1 MTSSHRPPAPFATAP
16 DRTDRRYS
24 AGAPG
29 ADSPRLAPAPT
40 DRAVAAAGHNRSA
53 AASVWGVGT
62 SRFARQPETPP
73 THLAWQAV
81 TEALA
86 DAGVTP
92 GAVEAVYAGTVFGD
106 PGVTTRTL
114 QHLGITGVP
123 VVTIENACASGTTA
137 FHEAQTAVTAGR
149 YECVLAFGIET
160 MTSVFD
166 GPIEPL
172 ATDPEGAQG
181 FAMPSLYG
189 MAAHRYQHC
198 HGVTPEQMALVA
210 VKNRRHA
217 LGNPRAQHAGEL
229 TVEQVLG
236 SRPISDPLTLLQ
248 CCDISDAAAAAVV
261 GPPRRRAANG
271 SDVAVRASALASGRA
286 WDHTSDLVWGWQLV
300 SDVARAAFEQAG
312 VGPGDVDVFEVHDAF
327 TIGEIVTTEAL
338 GLCELGGGGELV
350 ASGRTSLG
358 GAQPVNPSGGLLA
371 RGHPLGATGLGQLAE
386 IVWQLRGA
394 AEGRQVAGARLG
406 VVETMGGGT
415 AGIDGNAC
423 VVAVLEAPEGSW

>member
-1 MTSSHRPPAPFATAP
+1 MTSAHQPPPPQPVANAAP
-16 DRTDRRYS
+16 DRF
-24 AGAPG
+24 AP
-29 ADSPRLAPAPT
+29 
-40 DRAVAAAGHNRSA
+40 V
-53 AASVWGVGT
+53 SVRGVGT

-92 GAVEAVYAGTVFGD
+92 AEVEAVYAGTVFGD

-123 VVTIENACASGTTA
+123 VVTVENACASGTTA
-137 FHEAQTAVTAGR
+137 FHEAQVAVGQGR
-149 YECVLAFGIET
+149 YETVLAFGIET
-160 MTSVFD
+160 MTAVFD

-172 ATDPEGAQG
+172 PSDPEGAQG

-198 HGVTPEQMALVA
+198 YGVTPQQMALVA
-210 VKNRRHA
+210 QKNRRHA
-217 LGNPRAQHAGEL
+217 LGNARAQHAGEF
-229 TVEQVLG
+229 TVEQILD

-248 CCDISDAAAAAVV
+248 CCDISDAAAAAVL
-261 GPPRRRAANG
+261 GPVSPGG
-271 SDVAVRASALASGRA
+271 SAGSNAGNTAEVTVRASALASGQA

-300 SDVARAAFEQAG
+300 ADTARAAFEQAG
-312 VGPGDVDVFEVHDAF
+312 IGPEDIDVLEVHDAF
-327 TIGEIVTTEAL
+327 TIGEIVTTESL
-338 GLCELGGGGELV
+338 GLCELGGGGALV
-350 ASGRTSLG
+350 ESGRTSLG

-371 RGHPLGATGLGQLAE
+371 RGHPLGATGLGQIAE
-386 IVWQLRGA
+386 IVWQLRGM
-394 AEGRQVAGARLG
+394 AEGRQVDGARIG

-423 VVAVLEAPEGSW
+423 VVAVLEAPEGRR

>member
-1 MTSSHRPPAPFATAP
+1 MTAP
-16 DRTDRRYS
+16 VSIR
-24 AGAPG
+24 
-29 ADSPRLAPAPT
+29 
-40 DRAVAAAGHNRSA
+40 
-53 AASVWGVGT
+53 GVGT
-62 SRFARQPETPP
+62 SRFARQPETPA

-86 DAGVTP
+86 DADITP
-92 GAVEAVYAGTVFGD
+92 ASVEAVYAGTVFGD

-123 VVTIENACASGTTA
+123 VVTVENACASGTTA
-137 FHEAQTAVTAGR
+137 FHEAQVAVGQGR
-149 YECVLAFGIET
+149 YETVLAFGIET
-160 MTSVFD
+160 MTAVFD

-172 ATDPEGAQG
+172 ASDPEGAQG

-198 HGVTPEQMALVA
+198 HDVTPEQMALVA

-217 LGNPRAQHAGEL
+217 LANPRAQHAGEF
-229 TVEQVLG
+229 TVEEILG

-248 CCDISDAAAAAVV
+248 CCDISDAAAAAVL
-261 GPPRRRAANG
+261 GPTRGAD
-271 SDVAVRASALASGRA
+271 DVAVRASALASGRA
-286 WDHTSDLVWGWQLV
+286 WDHTTDLVWGWQLV
-300 SDVARAAFEQAG
+300 ADVAAAAYEQAAT
-312 VGPGDVDVFEVHDAF
+312 GPGDIDVLEVHDAF

-338 GLCELGGGGELV
+338 GLCDLGGGGALV
-350 ASGRTSLG
+350 TSGRTSLG

-371 RGHPLGATGLGQLAE
+371 RGHPLGATGLGQIAE
-386 IVWQLRGA
+386 IVWQLRGM
-394 AEGRQVAGARLG
+394 AEGRQVDGARIG

-423 VVAVLEAPEGSW
+423 VVAVLEAPGGPR

>member
-1 MTSSHRPPAPFATAP
+1 MTAP
-16 DRTDRRYS
+16 VSIR
-24 AGAPG
+24 
-29 ADSPRLAPAPT
+29 
-40 DRAVAAAGHNRSA
+40 
-53 AASVWGVGT
+53 GVGT

-92 GAVEAVYAGTVFGD
+92 AAVEAVYAGTVFGD

-123 VVTIENACASGTTA
+123 VVTVENACASGTTA
-137 FHEAQTAVTAGR
+137 FHEAHVAVGQGR
-149 YECVLAFGIET
+149 YETVLAFGIET
-160 MTSVFD
+160 MTAVFD

-172 ATDPEGAQG
+172 LSDPEGAQG

-198 HGVTPEQMALVA
+198 YGVTPEQMALVA

-217 LGNPRAQHAGEL
+217 LGNPRAQHAGEF
-229 TVEQVLG
+229 TVEQILD

-248 CCDISDAAAAAVV
+248 CCDISDAAAAAVL
-261 GPPRRRAANG
+261 GPPRPAG
-271 SDVAVRASALASGRA
+271 GTGGDSDVPVRASALASGQA

-300 SDVARAAFEQAG
+300 SDTGRAAFEQAG
-312 VGPGDVDVFEVHDAF
+312 IGPEDIDVLEVHDAF

-338 GLCELGGGGELV
+338 GLCELGGGGALV

-371 RGHPLGATGLGQLAE
+371 RGHPLGATGLGQIAE
-386 IVWQLRGA
+386 IVWQLRGM
-394 AEGRQVAGARLG
+394 AEGRQVEGARIG

-423 VVAVLEAPEGSW
+423 VVAVLEAPGEPR

>member
-1 MTSSHRPPAPFATAP
+1 MT
-16 DRTDRRYS
+16 
-24 AGAPG
+24 
-29 ADSPRLAPAPT
+29 
-40 DRAVAAAGHNRSA
+40 
-53 AASVWGVGT
+53 ASVSVQGVGT

-73 THLAWQAV
+73 TRLAWQAV

-86 DAGVTP
+86 DAGVAP
-92 GAVEAVYAGTVFGD
+92 AAVEAVYAGTVFGD

-123 VVTIENACASGTTA
+123 VVTVENACASGTTA
-137 FHEAQTAVTAGR
+137 FHEAQVAVSQGR
-149 YECVLAFGIET
+149 YETVLAFGIET
-160 MTSVFD
+160 MTAVFD

-172 ATDPEGAQG
+172 PSDPEGAQG

-198 HGVTPEQMALVA
+198 HGVTPTQMALVA

-217 LGNPRAQHAGEL
+217 LGNPRAQHAGEF
-229 TVEQVLG
+229 TVEQILE

-248 CCDISDAAAAAVV
+248 CCDISDAAAAAVL
-261 GPPRRRAANG
+261 GPARPAGDAG
-271 SDVAVRASALASGRA
+271 STADVTVRASTLASGQA
-286 WDHTSDLVWGWQLV
+286 WDHTADLVWGWQLV
-300 SDVARAAFEQAG
+300 ADTARAAFEQAG
-312 VGPGDVDVFEVHDAF
+312 IGPEDIDVLEVHDAF

-338 GLCELGGGGELV
+338 GLCELGGGGDLV
-350 ASGRTSLG
+350 ASGHTSLG

-371 RGHPLGATGLGQLAE
+371 RGHPLGATGLGQIAE
-386 IVWQLRGA
+386 IVWQLRGT
-394 AEGRQVAGARLG
+394 AEGRQVDSARIG

-423 VVAVLEAPEGSW
+423 VVAVLEAPGGRR